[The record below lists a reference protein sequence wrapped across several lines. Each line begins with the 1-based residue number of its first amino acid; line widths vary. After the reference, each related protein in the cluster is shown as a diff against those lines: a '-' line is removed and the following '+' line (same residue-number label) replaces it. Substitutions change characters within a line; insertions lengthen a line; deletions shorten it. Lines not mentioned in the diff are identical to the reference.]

1 MTDKS
6 VTLALLTE
14 YERTADLLCS
24 GAVVS
29 PEMLARYHG
38 TTGVLLARVVRTLW
52 SQSELDAAIDARL
65 LLHGSECK
73 KRCESQAKTWREA
86 MLQNARAIII
96 GATIIILAAI
106 ALGRVSEIAA
116 VIDRVVMRSEV
127 RQ

>member
-38 TTGVLLARVVRTLW
+38 TTGVLLARVVQSLW
-52 SQSELDAAIDARL
+52 SQAQLEERIDSSLRRHVESCPYQSHPPPKSPNSFRDVLLEHARL
-65 LLHGSECK
+65 LIVCLTLVLIS
-73 KRCESQAKTWREA
+73 
-86 MLQNARAIII
+86 
-96 GATIIILAAI
+96 AI
-106 ALGRVSEIAA
+106 ALGRVQEIGAA
-116 VIDRVVMRSEV
+116 IAQLSHSTR
-127 RQ
+127 